1 MLAQLRSRHTL
12 IISLSLV
19 ALLCLVQWLPWSV
32 PKALEPLAD
41 ALADV
46 RLSDFYF
53 SRLRTAEPPDSQ
65 IAIVNIG
72 RMSRAKIART
82 LDRIAATQ
90 PKVIGV
96 DAFFR
101 TLRDPVGDSLLAGAL
116 HRHRSKVVLVNELAA
131 YDSAADSF
139 RAILSSHP
147 QFSDG
152 LTQAYANVSADPESP
167 LTIRS
172 ISPAQP
178 VGDTVVPSFAL
189 ALAERVD
196 PAAAKRCLDRANAQ
210 ELINWRGNHT
220 SFYFVDTAAVLDSSD
235 ALTVLQGKIVL
246 LAFVDLIDR
255 TRSLEDNYFT
265 PLNERFVG
273 KAYPDMYGIVI
284 HANMLSMI
292 LQGSYV
298 AYESDLLGILLAGVL
313 AYLLVAFLLLMA
325 HRLPAWFSWLALGV
339 QLVMLGLLMVLW
351 LGAFD
356 AWRVML
362 PLRGVFVVLVLAPF
376 WVRLWQPL
384 WAIRA
389 VTASA

>member
-1 MLAQLRSRHTL
+1 MLAQLRSRYTL
-12 IISLSLV
+12 IITFSLLV
-19 ALLCLVQWLPWSV
+19 VLALVQWLPWSA
-32 PKALEPLAD
+32 PKALEPVTD

-72 RMSRAKIART
+72 RMSRAKIAHT
-82 LDRIAATQ
+82 IERIAATQ

-101 TLRDPVGDSLLAGAL
+101 SLREPTGDSLLAAAL
-116 HRHRSKVVLVNELAA
+116 HRHSAQIVLVNELSD
-131 YDSAADSF
+131 YDPATDRF
-139 RAILSSHP
+139 RAVLRSHP
-147 QFSDG
+147 QFSEG
-152 LTQAYANVSADPESP
+152 LTQAYANVSAAPESP
-167 LTIRS
+167 FTIRS

-178 VGDTVVPSFAL
+178 VGDTIMPSFAL

-210 ELINWRGNHT
+210 ELINWRGSHT

-235 ALTVLQGKIVL
+235 ALTVLKGKIVL

-292 LQGSYV
+292 LRGQYV
-298 AYESDLLGILLAGVL
+298 SHESELLGILLASAL
-313 AYLLVAFLLLMA
+313 AYAFVAFLLFVA
-325 HRLPAWFSWLALGV
+325 NRLPTWFSALALIA
-339 QLVMLGLLMVLW
+339 QLGLLAAAILLW

-356 AWRVML
+356 AARLML
-362 PLRGVFVVLVLAPF
+362 PLRSIFLVLAIAPL

-384 WAIRA
+384 WATRT
-389 VTASA
+389 VKAS